1 MNAEVKVLAGNKIT
15 CILLKD
21 AEGNDARRD
30 ISNIYALKWSMSVA
44 DKFPVGVVS
53 YFEEEDRQAHIQIPG
68 ASIDVNLGNG
78 WEWHSNT
85 DTRKHVL
92 SYHGT
97 MIGAV
102 QYIEVDA
109 SRLLVDGAPV
119 TKISMSFIVLLGDH
133 YVTVEFIDNVPVFRC
148 GTGTHLS
155 GIRRAVI
162 NCEEGKINCE
172 ATLTIESNA

>member
-68 ASIDVNLGNG
+68 A
-78 WEWHSNT
+78 
-85 DTRKHVL
+85 R
-92 SYHGT
+92 
-97 MIGAV
+97 
-102 QYIEVDA
+102 
-109 SRLLVDGAPV
+109 
-119 TKISMSFIVLLGDH
+119 
-133 YVTVEFIDNVPVFRC
+133 
-148 GTGTHLS
+148 
-155 GIRRAVI
+155 
-162 NCEEGKINCE
+162 
-172 ATLTIESNA
+172 